1 MAQQPALGGAMTIEG
16 AGTAPNPTDMARRR
30 LFRVTGIAGL
40 AAVILVFGA
49 VVVGTREE
57 PPFDVPAAE
66 VLSYY
71 RSPDTP
77 AAPFRSFAL
86 TLGLIA
92 FLWFVVALSTL
103 LRRAEGE
110 PPWRSAIAMVSGV
123 LLPALALSGNETA
136 VGFRADDLDPQI
148 ARYAFD
154 EAHVAFANAW
164 VALGSFAVCCG
175 WVIASTRFLPR
186 WLGWLGIAS
195 GVGLALSRIS
205 WTSGLF
211 LLPYGLFWLWV
222 LLVAV
227 LLLRRGTTGGTQ
239 RPTD

>member
-1 MAQQPALGGAMTIEG
+1 MTVE
-16 AGTAPNPTDMARRR
+16 GTATAPDPTDVARRR

-40 AAVILVFGA
+40 AATVLIFVSVVI
-49 VVVGTREE
+49 GTRSE
-57 PPFDVPAAE
+57 PTFDAAATE
-66 VLSYY
+66 VLTYY
-71 RSPDTP
+71 RSPHTP
-77 AAPFRSFAL
+77 GASFRSFVFAI
-86 TLGLIA
+86 GLIT
-92 FLWFVVALSTL
+92 FVWFVVALTML

-110 PPWRSAIAMVSGV
+110 LPWRSTIAMVSG
-123 LLPALALSGNETA
+123 ALFVALVLSGNEVA
-136 VGFRADDLDPQI
+136 AAFRADDLDPQI

-186 WLGWLGIAS
+186 WLGWLAMAS

-205 WTSGLF
+205 WTSYVF

-222 LLVAV
+222 LVVAV
-227 LLLRRGTTGGTQ
+227 LLIHRGSTGGSQQ
-239 RPTD
+239 RTG